1 MFAWSGEK
9 SGEKT
14 LYFEEL
20 RGIDGMVSAVL
31 GGSLKKRWASCGGP
45 GSGGLGGVRRVLGRG
60 AREVL
65 LVGLLCGSGR
75 VWAQVIPA
83 APQPQGVAAE
93 APLRDARK
101 LIDAGEFQQAATLL
115 KGYLQTEK
123 GSAAA
128 HELLA
133 YSELRLNDA
142 KDSLEEYTRAAA
154 ITHPSAEDL
163 QNVAK
168 DYVLL
173 GDMKDAEHWAL
184 VAVQMDE
191 RDAEG
196 WYVLGRIRFTL
207 QRFQE
212 AAACFERSLV
222 LLPRS
227 VKAENN
233 LGLSYEGLNRTDDA
247 IAAYRQAI
255 AWQEGVEHPSEQPL
269 LNLGIILI
277 HQEKLADAKEVLV
290 KAVAIAPGDPRIREE
305 LGHLYLDLK
314 MLPEAKQQLEAA
326 IALEPKKPALHFLL
340 GKVYH
345 QEGQEAKAKAE
356 FVLSAQ
362 LSGYHATPENP

>member
-1 MFAWSGEK
+1 MGRAIFEK
-9 SGEKT
+9 
-14 LYFEEL
+14 
-20 RGIDGMVSAVL
+20 
-31 GGSLKKRWASCGGP
+31 SLKKSW
-45 GSGGLGGVRRVLGRG
+45 GRG
-60 AREVL
+60 AGVMVL
-65 LVGLLCGSGR
+65 AGLLCGVGR
-75 VWAQVIPA
+75 GWGQETPPAPATQTSPTAQAEIPS
-83 APQPQGVAAE
+83 APVPQGEAAE
-93 APLRDARK
+93 AAVKEARR
-101 LIDAGEFQQAATLL
+101 LMEAGEFPRAATLL
-115 KGYLQTEK
+115 KGYLATEK

-128 HELLA
+128 HTMLA
-133 YSELRLNDA
+133 YSEMRMGDA

-154 ITHPSAEDL
+154 IAKPSATDL

-173 GDMKDAEHWAL
+173 GDMKDAEHWAV
-184 VAVQMDE
+184 VAVQMDD

-212 AAACFERSLV
+212 AVTCFERSLV
-222 LLPRS
+222 LLPGS

-247 IAAYRQAI
+247 IAAYRRAI
-255 AWQEGVEHPSEQPL
+255 AWQEGTAHPSEQPL
-269 LNLGIILI
+269 LNLGIILV
-277 HQEKLADAKEVLV
+277 HQEKLAEAKEVLV
-290 KAVAIAPGDPRIREE
+290 MAVAIAPKDPRIREQ

-314 MLPEAKQQLEAA
+314 MLPEAEEQLAAA

-356 FVLSAQ
+356 FEESAR
-362 LSGYHATPENP
+362 LSGYHASPETR